1 MRWACLRS
9 FLKKRDG
16 YIVDSGSSGGGR
28 SLLSSLETHCLSCQV
43 ALSRVGRQ
51 WREGEAKQGNLRLR
65 SVVKLGSSEWR
76 LVSVI
81 ILRRGSLRVKASY

>member
-1 MRWACLRS
+1 MGLLSPRFLKSRGFEGEIRYVHFKYGALFKSRSGNIFCVLKSMRWACLRS

-43 ALSRVGRQ
+43 A
-51 WREGEAKQGNLRLR
+51 
-65 SVVKLGSSEWR
+65 
-76 LVSVI
+76 
-81 ILRRGSLRVKASY
+81 